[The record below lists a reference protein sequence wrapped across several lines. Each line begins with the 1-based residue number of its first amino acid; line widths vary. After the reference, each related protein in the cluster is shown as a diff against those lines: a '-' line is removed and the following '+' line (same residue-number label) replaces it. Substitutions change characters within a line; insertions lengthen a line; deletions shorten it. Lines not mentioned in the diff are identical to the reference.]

1 MIASETG
8 CCLLPSLLFSRPCVR
23 ARWGW
28 TRVEVQRCSSDEQ
41 FDGKVDLG
49 AIFVDPLSLRYHGPG
64 DSAVPGHI
72 TCSCRQSDLAL
83 SINVLGWEIPTRS
96 RIRQSDREDTETPNK
111 HQGSSSS

>member
-1 MIASETG
+1 M
-8 CCLLPSLLFSRPCVR
+8 
-23 ARWGW
+23 
-28 TRVEVQRCSSDEQ
+28 EVQRCSSDEQ

-49 AIFVDPLSLRYHGPG
+49 AIFVGPLSLRYRGPS
-64 DSAVPGHI
+64 DSAVPGH

-83 SINVLGWEIPTRS
+83 SINVLGWETHTRS